1 MTRLLNNSFFL
12 RDLYLTSAHVKFYPQ
27 LSKFQRL
34 RCFSTS
40 EICGCSLSVAL
51 GALKVRIC
59 RCLRRPRSLSACLT
73 PLAGLL
79 LCVFFS
85 IPNIPQSVR
94 TLTTMKLWKLKL
106 DGSFQAEFP
115 PTLTNLI
122 IYSCKIGCD
131 LLASVRS
138 PFSLHDG
145 DHLRLYQIINYCTLI
160 FLTDFAMY
168 KVTGPH
174 NIVN

>member
-1 MTRLLNNSFFL
+1 MFVVRGVGGPEGS
-12 RDLYLTSAHVKFYPQ
+12 Y
-27 LSKFQRL
+27 
-34 RCFSTS
+34 
-40 EICGCSLSVAL
+40 LSVPEAL
-51 GALKVRIC
+51 
-59 RCLRRPRSLSACLT
+59 LSAPCLT

-79 LCVFFS
+79 LCVFS

-145 DHLRLYQIINYCTLI
+145 DHLWPLSDN
-160 FLTDFAMY
+160 
-168 KVTGPH
+168 
-174 NIVN
+174 